1 MCPPVRPRIMGCGG
15 AVGKR
20 WHLLAGRPD
29 VLGRRAVIRYRPP
42 RRPLS
47 CAVHV
52 RATRRH
58 RVARP
63 SLADP
68 ALERR
73 TLLAGDASGEAHA
86 TAPAK
91 CWHLREGWI
100 PRSCYQQFGIMALQW
115 SASDSYEGVS
125 RRTKRHIRLPG
136 WGRRIS
142 QMWWAQRDLNSQ
154 PRDYESPALTVA
166 P

>member
-29 VLGRRAVIRYRPP
+29 VLGRCAVVRYRPP

-73 TLLAGDASGEAHA
+73 TLLAGGASGEAHA
-86 TAPAK
+86 TAQRNAGTFSRVGPTVVPPVVWHYDLAMECVRFLRGCVEAHKEAYPPAR
-91 CWHLREGWI
+91 LG
-100 PRSCYQQFGIMALQW
+100 QADL
-115 SASDSYEGVS
+115 SDMVGPE
-125 RRTKRHIRLPG
+125 RFELPTQG
-136 WGRRIS
+136 
-142 QMWWAQRDLNSQ
+142 L
-154 PRDYESPALTVA
+154 
-166 P
+166 